1 MNENDRRDRR
11 RIAMRSFGQF
21 VLYALMTISIGMVIN
36 KMQNIVFTCD
46 TDLGRYLFLNSVY
59 FGFVATRNL
68 AVIVLL
74 CFCKKS

>member
-1 MNENDRRDRR
+1 
-11 RIAMRSFGQF
+11 
-21 VLYALMTISIGMVIN
+21 MTIAIGMVIN
-36 KMQNIVFTCD
+36 KMQNIVFACD